1 MMNSIRFGPL
11 ILLLLSVCSLSG
23 QGVQI
28 SNIFA
33 RDILAED
40 HQVLEL
46 KFEDQIA
53 GIPFLLGWIDGDN
66 KQYAVT
72 LETSKDV
79 LLIQMDQQ
87 SGWEGNIQM
96 VGISL
101 QNVPFKFRK
110 KNFTDHLSN
119 FFKMKPMTPGSIN
132 FSHEYSFLG
141 KPFRWICLGI
151 GGLVMSLLLLTSKNL
166 EKGILI
172 GFLIAWIAYDLRE
185 SKNRW
190 DIYNDLSKTN
200 YEIAIFKDADS
211 FIASTKEEMGDKKW
225 TKEDLSGV
233 INSYFT
239 YQLADHAYV
248 PKTDKSWQEKA
259 HYVITA
265 QPKKRKVTFNQGRY
279 HLIRRA
285 KIK

>member
-1 MMNSIRFGPL
+1 MNSIRFGLL
-11 ILLLLSVCSLSG
+11 ILLLSSVCSISG
-23 QGVQI
+23 QSVQI

-33 RDILAED
+33 RDIVAED
-40 HQVLEL
+40 NQVLAL
-46 KFEDQIA
+46 NFKDQIA

-72 LETSKDV
+72 LETSKEV
-79 LLIQMDQQ
+79 LLIQMDHQT
-87 SGWEGNIQM
+87 GWKGNIQM

-101 QNVPFKFRK
+101 QNVSFEFRK
-110 KNFTDHLSN
+110 KNLSDHITSFSN
-119 FFKMKPMTPGSIN
+119 MKPMTPGSIN
-132 FSHEYSFLG
+132 FSHEYSLAG
-141 KPFRWICLGI
+141 HSFRWFCLAI
-151 GGLVMSLLLLTSKNL
+151 GVLVMFVLLITSKNL

-172 GFLIAWIAYDLRE
+172 GFVIAWIAYDLRE

-190 DIYNDLSKTN
+190 DIFSDLSKAN
-200 YEIAIFKDADS
+200 YEIAILKDADD
-211 FIASTKEEMGDKKW
+211 FIGSTKEQMGDMKW

-285 KIK
+285 RVK